1 LIDPPLTPAHLK
13 IMPRPVTAN
22 TSAEERSRYARE
34 IMSRLAR
41 RAYRRPVT
49 PDEVE
54 RLARYIDMAQKDGDS
69 FERGV
74 QIAIQAMLVSPHF
87 LFRIERDAVP
97 LKVQSNAKARVAA
110 RKLNDFEL
118 ASRLSYFLWSS
129 MPDDSLMWWADKGKL
144 SEPQHLLHQ
153 VRRMLKDPKAGALAS
168 NFAMQWLELRRLND
182 FAPDPEQFPSFT
194 PELRAAMQTET
205 VKFCEEIIRQDR
217 SIIDFLDAKF
227 TYVNEPLAKH
237 YGIPNIKG
245 PEFKRVVFTGQQA
258 SQRGGLLTQ
267 ASVLTVT
274 SNPTRTSPVK
284 RGKWVLE
291 QVLGAAPP
299 PPPPDVPDLSEDKKI
314 ISGATMRQRMVQHRE
329 DPGCASCHARM
340 DPIGF
345 GLENYDAI
353 GAWRTQ
359 EGKFPVDASGELA
372 GGYKFNGAAELKTVL
387 KSRKGEFARCL
398 AEKMLT
404 YSLGRGLE
412 RSDKPTVDAITK
424 SVATDGYRFS
434 ALVLAVVQSEPFRNK
449 RMEAVKK

>member
-1 LIDPPLTPAHLK
+1 
-13 IMPRPVTAN
+13 
-22 TSAEERSRYARE
+22 
-34 IMSRLAR
+34 
-41 RAYRRPVT
+41 
-49 PDEVE
+49 
-54 RLARYIDMAQKDGDS
+54 
-69 FERGV
+69 
-74 QIAIQAMLVSPHF
+74 
-87 LFRIERDAVP
+87 
-97 LKVQSNAKARVAA
+97 
-110 RKLNDFEL
+110 
-118 ASRLSYFLWSS
+118 
-129 MPDDSLMWWADKGKL
+129 MPDDSLLWWAEKGKL
-144 SEPQHLLHQ
+144 SEPQHLLHH
-153 VRRMLKDPKAGALAS
+153 VRRMLKDPKAGALAG

-182 FAPDPEQFPSFT
+182 FAPDPELFPEFT

-205 VKFCEEIIRQDR
+205 VKFCEEIIRNDR

-237 YGIPNIKG
+237 YGIPNVKG
-245 PEFKRVVFTGQQA
+245 AEFKRIVFSGEQA
-258 SQRGGLLTQ
+258 RQRGGLLTQ

-299 PPPPDVPDLSEDKKI
+299 PPPPDVPDLSEDKKVI
-314 ISGATMRQRMVQHRE
+314 NGATMRQRMVQHRE

-353 GAWRTQ
+353 GAWRTK

-372 GGYKFNGAAELKTVL
+372 GGHKFNGAAELKTVL
-387 KSRKGEFARCL
+387 KKRKNEFARCL

-412 RSDKPTVDAITK
+412 RSDKPTVDGITK
-424 SVATDGYRFS
+424 TVAADEYRFS
-434 ALVLAVVQSEPFRNK
+434 SLVLAVVQSEPFRIK

>member
-1 LIDPPLTPAHLK
+1 MGK
-13 IMPRPVTAN
+13 
-22 TSAEERSRYARE
+22 
-34 IMSRLAR
+34 LAR

-97 LKVQSNAKARVAA
+97 LKIQSNAKARVAA

-153 VRRMLKDPKAGALAS
+153 VRRMLKDPKAGALAG

-182 FAPDPEQFPSFT
+182 FMPDPELFPSFT

-387 KSRKGEFARCL
+387 KSRNGEFARCL

>member
-1 LIDPPLTPAHLK
+1 
-13 IMPRPVTAN
+13 
-22 TSAEERSRYARE
+22 
-34 IMSRLAR
+34 
-41 RAYRRPVT
+41 
-49 PDEVE
+49 
-54 RLARYIDMAQKDGDS
+54 
-69 FERGV
+69 
-74 QIAIQAMLVSPHF
+74 
-87 LFRIERDAVP
+87 
-97 LKVQSNAKARVAA
+97 
-110 RKLNDFEL
+110 
-118 ASRLSYFLWSS
+118 
-129 MPDDSLMWWADKGKL
+129 
-144 SEPQHLLHQ
+144 
-153 VRRMLKDPKAGALAS
+153 
-168 NFAMQWLELRRLND
+168 
-182 FAPDPEQFPSFT
+182 
-194 PELRAAMQTET
+194 
-205 VKFCEEIIRQDR
+205 VKFCEEIIREDR

-237 YGIPNIKG
+237 YGIPDIKG
-245 PEFKRVVFTGQQA
+245 PEFKRVVFTGPQA
-258 SQRGGLLTQ
+258 RQRGGLLTQ

-299 PPPPDVPDLSEDKKI
+299 PPPPDVPDLSEDKKVI
-314 ISGATMRQRMVQHRE
+314 NGATMRQRMVQHRE

-353 GAWRTQ
+353 GAWRTK
-359 EGKFPVDASGELA
+359 EGRFPVDASGELA
-372 GGYKFNGAAELKTVL
+372 GG
-387 KSRKGEFARCL
+387 L

-424 SVATDGYRFS
+424 SVATDDYRFS